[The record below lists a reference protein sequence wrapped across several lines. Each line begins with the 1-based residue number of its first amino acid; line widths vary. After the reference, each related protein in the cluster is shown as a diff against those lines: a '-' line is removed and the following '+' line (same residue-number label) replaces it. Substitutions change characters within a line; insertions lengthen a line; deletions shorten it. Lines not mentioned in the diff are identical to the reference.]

1 MLECYRNLS
10 ENKQIKKR
18 NYANNKNK
26 NMTDEGR
33 ERKKEYLKNY
43 YNKRKKLLNHLIN
56 QTGIL
61 EKQLER
67 KRNRN
72 F

>member
-1 MLECYRNLS
+1 
-10 ENKQIKKR
+10 
-18 NYANNKNK
+18 
-26 NMTDEGR
+26 MTDEGR

-61 EKQLER
+61 ENQLER